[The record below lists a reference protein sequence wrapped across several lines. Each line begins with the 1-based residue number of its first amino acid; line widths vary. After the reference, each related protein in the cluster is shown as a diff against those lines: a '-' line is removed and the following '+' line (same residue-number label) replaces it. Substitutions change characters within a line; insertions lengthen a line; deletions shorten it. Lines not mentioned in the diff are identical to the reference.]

1 MSLMTH
7 PRRLSIY
14 LSPQFSSRS
23 ESSGKPSTHQTSCL
37 IHTDVFVSAAH
48 LVLIILPAQQTNGYR
63 WAETLRLP
71 LSWQLCSISNNRHRS
86 QALSSLCCML
96 SRQPQVSRECHRRY
110 FCSFLSEQ
118 HPLRDSRAQVAH
130 LDFSSSTSNA
140 MNSAVTKAFL
150 HAKHVHP
157 GIRNGK
163 ADLDVFA
170 RTVLVAVVI
179 TYRRGLIVRGQ
190 RCCFREK
197 THVEG
202 IGNRQFDA
210 NRHLT
215 IDHRHETV
223 DLNKNKS

>member
-1 MSLMTH
+1 MIIDGLKSLA
-7 PRRLSIY
+7 
-14 LSPQFSSRS
+14 FSSPDS
-23 ESSGKPSTHQTSCL
+23 YVQLVMIVIGAMFYLLCAAFFL
-37 IHTDVFVSAAH
+37 IKLKSRENVIDVIFVSS
-48 LVLIILPAQQTNGYR
+48 
-63 WAETLRLP
+63 
-71 LSWQLCSISNNRHRS
+71 LSQ
-86 QALSSLCCML
+86 
-96 SRQPQVSRECHRRY
+96 
-110 FCSFLSEQ
+110 Q
-118 HPLRDSRAQVAH
+118 HPLRDSRAH
-130 LDFSSSTSNA
+130 LDFPSSTSNA
-140 MNSAVTKAFL
+140 VNGAVTKAFL

-170 RTVLVAVVI
+170 RTVFVAVVI

-197 THVEG
+197 TRIEG

-223 DLNKNKS
+223 DLKKSN